1 VVILLTKVGHPCFA
15 KTKMYGFTKW
25 IIKSFEASCQNYG
38 AQRIQRDLREWGE
51 TVSRRLIGR
60 LMRQAGLMCK
70 TIKKFKVTTNSKH
83 KRTLATHLL
92 NRQFTVDEPNQL
104 AMSPAIV
111 GLLSTQMYTII
122 RKNY

>member
-1 VVILLTKVGHPCFA
+1 MKL
-15 KTKMYGFTKW
+15 
-25 IIKSFEASCQNYG
+25 IIVSFEASCQNYG
-38 AQRIQRDLREWGE
+38 TQRIQRDLREWGE

-104 AMSPAIV
+104 AMSPAIE